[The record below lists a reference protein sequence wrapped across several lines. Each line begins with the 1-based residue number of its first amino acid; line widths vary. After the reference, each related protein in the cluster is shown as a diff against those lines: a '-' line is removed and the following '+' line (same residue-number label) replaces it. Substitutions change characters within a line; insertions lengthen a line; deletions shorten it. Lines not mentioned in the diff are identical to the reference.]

1 MKTEL
6 ERIRRT
12 KWAGQEI
19 NYFPVV
25 DSTNT
30 RAKQLAE
37 EGCPHGTL
45 VIAERQDA
53 GRGRRGR
60 SWECPE
66 GAGIFMTL
74 VLKPDINPNHA
85 SMLTLVAAL
94 AVSAA
99 ITKKTGKQAGIKW
112 PNDIVMDG
120 KKICGILTEMGMSA
134 GRMSYIAAGIG
145 INVQNTEF
153 PEEIADRAT
162 SLYLETN
169 KHFDRAELIE
179 EILEQFEHYYAVFTK
194 TENLSGL
201 VEEYNAHLVNR
212 NRMVRVLDEKEP
224 FEGTAEGIT
233 PQGELVVATGEG
245 RKLVSAGEVSVRGI
259 YGYV

>member
-6 ERIRRT
+6 ERILCT
-12 KWAGQEI
+12 EWAGREI
-19 NYFPVV
+19 YDFSII

-30 RAKQLAE
+30 KAKQLAE

-45 VIAERQDA
+45 VTAECQEA

-74 VLKPDINPNHA
+74 VLRPDIQPDNA

-99 ITKKTGKQAGIKW
+99 ITKKTGESAGIKW
-112 PNDIVMDG
+112 PNDIVMNG
-120 KKICGILTEMGMSA
+120 KKICGILTEMSVEA
-134 GRMSYIAAGIG
+134 GHVSYVAVGIG
-145 INVQNTEF
+145 INVRNTDF

-169 KHFDRAELIE
+169 QHFDRAELMA
-179 EILEQFEHYYAVFTK
+179 EILKQFEHYYSIFTES
-194 TENLSGL
+194 ENLGGL
-201 VEEYNAHLVNR
+201 QEEYNLHLVNR
-212 NRMVRVLDEKEP
+212 NRVVRVLDEKAP
-224 FEGTAEGIT
+224 FEGKAVGIT
-233 PQGELVVATGEG
+233 SRGELAVETGEG
-245 RKLVSAGEVSVRGI
+245 RRLVSAGEVSVRGI